1 MSSYSYSHARKASS
15 LEGPLKKIE
24 RANEHIEN
32 LSAEVNSFL
41 GLCGYKVRRDFEGDP
56 PSFVVTVEEVNFPPV
71 PNQFSIIAGEVV
83 YHLRS
88 ALDHLIFELIRAN
101 RREPSGENMW
111 PVLSQKRESIL
122 KTKIKGV
129 SPTAF
134 KLIESHQPYSL
145 GTSYKE
151 HPLWRLNKLNNWDKH
166 NFLIRTFVAQ
176 PHGLVFEWIDS
187 NGKLTGASQYTSS
200 DVEPGHKFSWGPA
213 LGIRPGMD
221 IEIKSKPRIVFEDI
235 TGLPEFSGL
244 PLQPAFHQ
252 LSAKEFRD
260 YFDETDAVTPIL
272 VQLSEKVLGVVQSFQ
287 GEFY

>member
-1 MSSYSYSHARKASS
+1 MWSYTHTRKAPS

-32 LSAEVNSFL
+32 LSIKVNSFL

-88 ALDHLIFELIRAN
+88 ALDHVIFELIRAN

-111 PVLSQKRESIL
+111 PVLSQERESIL

-129 SPTAF
+129 STTAF
-134 KLIESHQPYSL
+134 KLIESHQPYNL

-151 HPLWRLNKLNNWDKH
+151 HPIWRLNKLHNWDKH
-166 NFLIRTFVAQ
+166 NFLIRTFVAR

-187 NGKLTGASQYTSS
+187 KGKLTGVSQYTSRK
-200 DVEPGHKFSWGPA
+200 VEPGEKFSWGPGG
-213 LGIRPGMD
+213 GIRPGMD
-221 IEIKSKPRIVFEDI
+221 VEIYCKPRIVFEDI
-235 TGLPEFSGL
+235 TVWPEYSGL
-244 PLQPAFHQ
+244 PLQPSFHQ

-260 YFDETDAVTPIL
+260 FFDGTDAVTPIL
-272 VQLSEKVLGVVQSFQ
+272 VQLSEKVLGVVQSFK
-287 GEFY
+287 GEFS